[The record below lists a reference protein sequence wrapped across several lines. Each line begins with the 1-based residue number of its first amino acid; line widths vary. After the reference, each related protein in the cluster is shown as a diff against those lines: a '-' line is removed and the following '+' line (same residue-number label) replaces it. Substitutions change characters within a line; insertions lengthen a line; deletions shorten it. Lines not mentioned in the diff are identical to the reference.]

1 VTTRLLPRDEWP
13 KLAGTELE
21 TVVTILP
28 DSAAVIV
35 VEDAGVI
42 VGCWSLLPVYH
53 AEGIWI
59 RPDYRRQ
66 GGVALRLLRG
76 LRTVAKRYG
85 ARAVCTASMD
95 TTVSTLIERIGGQKM
110 PGTHYTVPM
119 GV

>member
-21 TVVTILP
+21 TVVTMLP

-59 RPDYRRQ
+59 RPDYRRK

-76 LRTVAKRYG
+76 LRTVARRYG